1 MSKIMKP
8 RICAVITNNYP
19 EAIKGVEP
27 LVDLFEV
34 RIDLIGDGW
43 QELAKQLKI
52 PWIACNRS
60 ADEGGKWS
68 GNEARRVE
76 KLLQAAELGASIVD
90 IELRTKNLGK
100 IVPAIRKRAKCL
112 LSCHD
117 LKKTPP
123 LDEMKEIVNRQLK
136 AGADICKI
144 VTTARS
150 PEDNLTVLK
159 LIPEFPG
166 VRIISLAMGSLG
178 TMSRVLCPLLGGDF
192 TYASTGKG
200 KESAEGQLT
209 VPDLAQ
215 IYEMVRG

>member
-1 MSKIMKP
+1 MIKP
-8 RICAVITNNYP
+8 KICAVLVSNDPKTAA
-19 EAIKGVEP
+19 EAEP
-27 LVDLFEV
+27 MVDLFEV

-43 QELAKQLKI
+43 QGLVKRLRK
-52 PWIACNRS
+52 PWIACNRCLE
-60 ADEGGKWS
+60 EGGQWPD
-68 GNEARRVE
+68 NEARRVE
-76 KLLQAAELGASIVD
+76 KLLEAIELGADIVD

-100 IVPAIRKRAKCL
+100 IVPAIRKRTKCL

-123 LDEMKEIVNRQLK
+123 LDEMKDLVNRQIK

-144 VTTARS
+144 VTTARR
-150 PEDNLTVLK
+150 PEDNLAVLK

-166 VRIISLAMGSLG
+166 VRIISLAMGPLG
-178 TMSRVLCPLLGGDF
+178 AMSRVLCPLLGGDF

-209 VPDLAQ
+209 VPELAQ